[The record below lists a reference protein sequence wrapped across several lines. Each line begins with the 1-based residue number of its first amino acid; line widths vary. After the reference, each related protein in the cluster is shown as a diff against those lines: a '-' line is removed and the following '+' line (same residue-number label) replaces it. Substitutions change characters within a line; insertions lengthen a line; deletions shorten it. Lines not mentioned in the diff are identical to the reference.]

1 LENKSL
7 PTDHGVIAC
16 ILGFNALW
24 RAQPVKRIIIRGL
37 ASFPAQLGFAVAQ
50 STVARHRYLKHAVNV
65 FFT

>member
-1 LENKSL
+1 MAMAGRAGEA
-7 PTDHGVIAC
+7 DHYSWFAAG
-16 ILGFNALW
+16 LTN
-24 RAQPVKRIIIRGL
+24 L